1 MIITLD
7 SRVRALLFWLNMADF
22 WSVSLELFLERKL
35 CNWEECGDVQGGDW
49 CCLQGR
55 LKMFQ
60 SGHFWDKMARSL
72 NGQKSG
78 WPDIRMARSP
88 DGKMTKSLVVWCL
101 DGQKSGCL
109 DVWIA
114 RWPYGWMGKCPD
126 CHMARC
132 PDAQNA
138 KISYKNISSNISV
151 DSNTPV
157 TPLTS
162 SLVTSL
168 CDK

>member
-60 SGHFWDKMARSL
+60 SGHFWDKMARSP

-78 WPDIRMARSP
+78 WPEVRMERWP
-88 DGKMTKSLVVWCL
+88 KVWMSRCM
-101 DGQKSGCL
+101 DSQI
-109 DVWIA
+109 W
-114 RWPYGWMGKCPD
+114 WPYGWMGKCPD